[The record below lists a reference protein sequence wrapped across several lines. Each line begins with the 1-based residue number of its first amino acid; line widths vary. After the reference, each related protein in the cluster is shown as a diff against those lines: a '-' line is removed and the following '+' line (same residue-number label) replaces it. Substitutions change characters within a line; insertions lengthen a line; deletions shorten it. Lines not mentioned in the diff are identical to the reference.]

1 MYSSYPPS
9 LLKVCVGLGHIHS
22 AGYAFGDLKP
32 ENILLTASGHA
43 KLTDF
48 GAARPQLGHPT
59 AKRALRTAENV
70 IQELRDGDWTAR
82 KGGQPSPTAAGGE
95 GGAAIAGGEGGA
107 GAPAGACRCNVDTG
121 GEAGGGAEKRE
132 SGEGEEGERKRGHE
146 EEEEGE
152 GGEGEEEDTRL
163 EGTAAY
169 LSPER
174 VHGSP
179 PSVSSDCWALGC
191 VISQCLSGKPPLWAS
206 SQAETLRSIV
216 RFSTLDAQNDA
227 FPPSLPDTARS
238 LIAALLTPD
247 PATRLGAHAGVADV
261 LAHPFFAGIGD
272 AELLYSQQ
280 PPPLAQGP
288 APPAPNAA
296 WSRRQNSMLWSP
308 LPQRYAFADD
318 SPGAPALADTIN
330 ETELEAR
337 APFAPG
343 LGTWHEQRRS
353 AAPP

>member
-1 MYSSYPPS
+1 M
-9 LLKVCVGLGHIHS
+9 GLGHIHS

-48 GAARPQLGHPT
+48 GGARPLPGHHIAKQAVAT
-59 AKRALRTAENV
+59 ARNV

-82 KGGQPSPTAAGGE
+82 RRGQAHPNTGGGGGAVADKGGGGGAAANTGGGGCTDANTGGGGGTDANTGGGDGAAAGGPPCGMDSE
-95 GGAAIAGGEGGA
+95 VGMG
-107 GAPAGACRCNVDTG
+107 PA
-121 GEAGGGAEKRE
+121 EE
-132 SGEGEEGERKRGHE
+132 GEGEE
-146 EEEEGE
+146 
-152 GGEGEEEDTRL
+152 DSRL

-174 VHGSP
+174 VQGAS

-191 VISQCLSGKPPLWAS
+191 VVYQCLCGKPPLWAS

-216 RFSTLDAQNDA
+216 RFQSLDAQHDA
-227 FPPSLPDTARS
+227 FPPSLPDTARA
-238 LIAALLTPD
+238 LVTELLTPD
-247 PATRLGAHAGVADV
+247 PAARLGASGVGAV

-296 WSRRQNSMLWSP
+296 WARRQNSMLWSP
-308 LPQRYAFADD
+308 LPQRYAFTEAG
-318 SPGAPALADTIN
+318 SEAALVAHAID
-330 ETELEAR
+330 ETGIEAH

-343 LGTWHEQRRS
+343 LGTWQEHRGRA
-353 AAPP
+353 AAPGSV